1 LTYALT
7 NNGYNNIYCLES
19 SDSDDCCDDELDTTD
34 ENNQPEMDNNR
45 LKGKSKSCSSA
56 KLNSAKLAH
65 FDPPIREIKFREN
78 FFP

>member
-19 SDSDDCCDDELDTTD
+19 SDSDDCYDEELDTTD

-45 LKGKSKSCSSA
+45 LKGKSK
-56 KLNSAKLAH
+56 
-65 FDPPIREIKFREN
+65 
-78 FFP
+78 